1 MIFEHID
8 RPGFIIEQSK
18 CLAGDVCYYFLQ
30 IRIGYDYST
39 ANIQTFPTST
49 KDLKGTGSWTIF
61 QFGLYTLP
69 SQFHAFLCA
78 AKPYLELRLGE
89 ASQVN

>member
-8 RPGFIIEQSK
+8 RPGFIIEQLK

-49 KDLKGTGSWTIF
+49 K
-61 QFGLYTLP
+61 TLRGPAHGP
-69 SQFHAFLCA
+69 SSS
-78 AKPYLELRLGE
+78 LGFIP
-89 ASQVN
+89 SLVNSMHFFVPLNHT